1 MSILLVGYV
10 PVERT
15 DLHFGRVSCWAP
27 SGVYGPGKAEQV
39 GFDRVASAVAGR
51 RGLQVARGHPERAL
65 NLEQLVA
72 GIGHELRF
80 IWLLLSPI
88 PQALSGLP
96 CPAHAARAHGGDPQ
110 AGGPAQVV
118 GGSGDRAADVLL
130 RVAAQSL
137 HRERAAAARA

>member
-51 RGLQVARGHPERAL
+51 RGLQVALGHPERAL

-80 IWLLLSPI
+80 IWLLPSPI
-88 PQALSGLP
+88 PQALSGQP
-96 CPAHAARAHGGDPQ
+96 CPAPAARLPDPFPLPPGGRARRARG
-110 AGGPAQVV
+110 AG
-118 GGSGDRAADVLL
+118 
-130 RVAAQSL
+130 
-137 HRERAAAARA
+137 ARR

>member
-15 DLHFGRVSCWAP
+15 DLPFGRVSCWAP

-39 GFDRVASAVAGR
+39 GSDRVASAVAGQP
-51 RGLQVARGHPERAL
+51 GLQVALGHPERAM

-72 GIGHELRF
+72 GIDHELRF

-88 PQALSGLP
+88 PQALSGHP
-96 CPAHAARAHGGDPQ
+96 
-110 AGGPAQVV
+110 
-118 GGSGDRAADVLL
+118 
-130 RVAAQSL
+130 
-137 HRERAAAARA
+137 